1 MEYIFEDD
9 LGELGSEVE
18 AYCQKC
24 RTEGPHTVITR
35 YEDEVRQVQ
44 CGTCGHVHVYK
55 PARPDPGDEEA
66 AEPGGSKRRTVKKL
80 SWDEAMRQP
89 GAAKARAYGFR
100 EAYRQGDF
108 LSHPKFGKGYVNEVV
123 DDTKIEAVFKD
134 GPRVLVHNRRDLAGD
149 GNGGAKTA
157 AATATPP
164 KTSGRPSAKRPRA
177 AARGSARKRP
187 TRGARARR
195 TKPRAKA
202 RPKRKAPGPRRPT
215 ARGRSR
221 KSRR

>member
-44 CGTCGHVHVYK
+44 CGTCGHVHVFK
-55 PARPDPGDEEA
+55 PVRPEATEE
-66 AEPGGSKRRTVKKL
+66 EIVESSGGRRRTVKKL
-80 SWDEAMRQP
+80 NWDEAMRHL
-89 GAAKARAYGFR
+89 GTARPRPYGFR
-100 EAYRQGDF
+100 ETYRQGEYLD
-108 LSHPKFGKGYVNEVV
+108 HAKFGKGYVNEVV

-134 GPRVLVHNRRDLAGD
+134 GPRVLVHNRRDLLPAD
-149 GNGGAKTA
+149 GGKAQKTA
-157 AATATPP
+157 A
-164 KTSGRPSAKRPRA
+164 SSQRA
-177 AARGSARKRP
+177 AARGAAKSSAHPSRARP
-187 TRGARARR
+187 AQKPRTARTRARR
-195 TKPRAKA
+195 TSAKTQSKAKP
-202 RPKRKAPGPRRPT
+202 RPKRSPPAR
-215 ARGRSR
+215 RGRTSR